1 MTVPAQPELIYDAI
15 RDAGGRVTVST
26 RAVVEALLD
35 GDRHLTAEDIIAE
48 TERRTP
54 GIAESTIYRV
64 LQRLDELGVV
74 EHVHSGHHATFYHLR
89 DRGHAHLVCTD
100 CGAIIDVPDR
110 VLTTVSTAVA
120 RDYGFTVDLHHTA
133 LNGRC
138 ADCRARWTRWPP
150 PSGHSA
156 SHEADLVTVVLD
168 IGVPADRF
176 VGRESRGLVV
186 VT

>member
-1 MTVPAQPELIYDAI
+1 MTASRRATIGNRLLPINRPRTAVYRVTVAAQPELIYDTI

-89 DRGHAHLVCTD
+89 DVGHAHLVCTD

-110 VLTTVSTAVA
+110 VLATVSTSVA

-138 ADCRARWTRWPP
+138 ADC
-150 PSGHSA
+150 H
-156 SHEADLVTVVLD
+156 
-168 IGVPADRF
+168 
-176 VGRESRGLVV
+176 GRRPR
-186 VT
+186 